1 MGAATVMP
9 EGHTVKIYTRTGD
22 EGETGL
28 FGGPRV
34 RKDAQRVEAY
44 GAVDELNAVLGGA
57 VAALGDDPLRGMLV
71 EVQSTLFDLGG
82 ELATPAVRERAAAGQ
97 LAPQVPV
104 DAIEQLERWIDELE
118 EELEP
123 LTQFILPGARA
134 PAAASLHHARTVCR
148 RAERRAVTLSA
159 SEDVSGEALRYLNRL
174 SDFLFVAARAVNRR
188 AGVDEPRWTAR

>member
-1 MGAATVMP
+1 MP

-57 VAALGDDPLRGMLV
+57 VAALGDGSLRGMLV

-123 LTQFILPGARA
+123 LTQFILPGGA
-134 PAAASLHHARTVCR
+134 PAAATLHHARTVCR
-148 RAERRAVTLSA
+148 RAERRAVTLAA
-159 SEDVSGEALRYLNRL
+159 SEEVSGEALRYLNRL

>member
-1 MGAATVMP
+1 M
-9 EGHTVKIYTRTGD
+9 KIYTRTGD

-57 VAALGDDPLRGMLV
+57 VAALGDDPLRAMLV

-123 LTQFILPGARA
+123 LTQFILPGGA
-134 PAAASLHHARTVCR
+134 PAAATLHHARTVCR
-148 RAERRAVTLSA
+148 RAERRAVTLAA
-159 SEDVSGEALRYLNRL
+159 SEEVSGEALRYLNRL